1 MKLIVSALCFLV
13 LMNCASIPE
22 KAGKFTD
29 VGVWQGR
36 VFFLDT
42 KKKSKRWASI
52 VWASDSSVDQL
63 RIDVYTI
70 FDIPLATFIKLGE
83 KTHLWIFDEKKYYF
97 SEDGKKLFDH
107 LTKMSLDPKVF
118 FKLLGDPKKLNASWQ
133 CEQKK
138 DVSQCLYREDG
149 TKFVIQ
155 YESHDQRT
163 IEVKKGPKILHLEL
177 YRAKVQVNGDDF
189 KLPQGLKQY
198 EKIHL

>member
-1 MKLIVSALCFLV
+1 MKIIISVLCFLV
-13 LMNCASIPE
+13 LVSCASVPQ

-36 VFFLDT
+36 AFFLNT
-42 KKKSKRWASI
+42 KKKSKRWASV

-70 FDIPLATFIKLGE
+70 FDIPLATFIKLEE

-97 SEDGKKLFDH
+97 SKNGKKLFDH
-107 LTKMSLDPKVF
+107 LTKIPLDPNVF
-118 FKLLGDPKKLNASWQ
+118 FKLLGDPQKLNARWQ
-133 CEQKK
+133 CQQKK
-138 DVSQCLYREDG
+138 DVSECLSREDE
-149 TKFVIQ
+149 TRFLIQ

-163 IEVKKGPKILHLEL
+163 IQVKKGPKTLRLEL
-177 YRAKVQVNGDDF
+177 HRAKVQVSDDDF
-189 KLPQGLKQY
+189 KLPQGLQQY